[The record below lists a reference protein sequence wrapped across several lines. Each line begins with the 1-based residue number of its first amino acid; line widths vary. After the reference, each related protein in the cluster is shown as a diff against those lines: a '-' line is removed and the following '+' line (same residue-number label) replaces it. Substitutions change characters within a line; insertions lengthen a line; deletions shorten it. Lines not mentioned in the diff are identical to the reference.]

1 MIGKKAPNFNCKAVL
16 QGEVKELC
24 LDTLGDC
31 YKVLFFYPQDFTFV
45 CPTELHA
52 FQEKLEEFTKRN
64 VAVIGCSVD
73 DVTTHAKWLET
84 PKEKGG
90 IAGVCYPLLSDES
103 KQMCRAYGVLDED
116 AGVAFRGLFLLDKN
130 NVVQSMVINNMSLG
144 RNIDEVL
151 RLVDAL
157 QFVEAHGQVCP
168 ANWQPGQ
175 EAMDATTQ
183 GVCAFFA
190 RSK

>member
-1 MIGKKAPNFNCKAVL
+1 M
-16 QGEVKELC
+16 
-24 LDTLGDC
+24 
-31 YKVLFFYPQDFTFV
+31 
-45 CPTELHA
+45 
-52 FQEKLEEFTKRN
+52 
-64 VAVIGCSVD
+64 
-73 DVTTHAKWLET
+73 
-84 PKEKGG
+84 
-90 IAGVCYPLLSDES
+90 
-103 KQMCRAYGVLDED
+103 LDED